1 MLNRLAALVVASLAA
16 LSANAQ
22 ASRTVTLDVKGMDC
36 ATCPLTVKA
45 VLKKQPGV
53 DDVKVDWKKATA
65 QVVFEPAKVTPER
78 LARAVTEAGFATSP
92 RK

>member
-1 MLNRLAALVVASLAA
+1 MLNRLAVAAALLAA
-16 LSANAQ
+16 LSASAGPT
-22 ASRTVTLDVKGMDC
+22 RKVTLDVKGMDC

-53 DDVKVDWKKATA
+53 GDVKVDWKKGIAEVA
-65 QVVFEPAKVTPER
+65 FEPAKVSAER
-78 LARAVTEAGFATSP
+78 LAQAVTEAGFATSP

>member
-1 MLNRLAALVVASLAA
+1 MLNRLAAAAALLAA
-16 LSANAQ
+16 LCANAE
-22 ASRTVTLDVKGMDC
+22 STRKVTLDVKGMDC

-53 DDVKVDWKKATA
+53 GDVKVDWKQATA
-65 QVVFEPAKVTPER
+65 EVEFEPAKVSVER
-78 LARAVTEAGFATSP
+78 LAQAVTEAGFATSP